1 MRNNKCFLTMP
12 AEVACAYKFSKYNIY
27 LEASKGLVYNS
38 VSQAV
43 SMFENPIIDLKSIP
57 ELIDSGFIVPVDTDE
72 LSEIRKEYDEREQL
86 SREFHLIIATTLDC
100 QFRCFYCYESH
111 SNVYMNEDVKQA
123 IINLVSKQAMT
134 GKNISIVWYGGEP
147 MLDFDS
153 VHELTRN
160 FIEACNA
167 YGVNYRASMISNGYL
182 FTQEHIA
189 ELDTL
194 KIQSVQVTVDGM
206 KEVHERRRPLSDG
219 GSSFE
224 RIIQN
229 MKNIKEKSNAEVH
242 LRINVDKS
250 NLSSAYELIQYCA
263 DIGLNDIDVNLGM
276 MKEFGCSH
284 LCGNL
289 NPDLFTMREFSD
301 AFLKFRDF
309 IEKVGFESTVRKMTP
324 EYKINSCTMD
334 APNAYVIDPYGWVY
348 KCISQAGQIEQN
360 IGNVL
365 TEFDENAHMI
375 YNPFLLKK
383 CVSCKFFP
391 ICKGGCLLNNSGRA
405 VECNVWSY
413 ITKELILREISNF
426 YVR

>member
-263 DIGLNDIDVNLGM
+263 DIGLNDINVNLGM

-309 IEKVGFESTVRKMTP
+309 IEKVGFESR
-324 EYKINSCTMD
+324 C
-334 APNAYVIDPYGWVY
+334 
-348 KCISQAGQIEQN
+348 
-360 IGNVL
+360 
-365 TEFDENAHMI
+365 
-375 YNPFLLKK
+375 
-383 CVSCKFFP
+383 
-391 ICKGGCLLNNSGRA
+391 
-405 VECNVWSY
+405 
-413 ITKELILREISNF
+413 
-426 YVR
+426 

>member
-263 DIGLNDIDVNLGM
+263 DIGLNDINVNLGM

-301 AFLKFRDF
+301 AFLKFRDL
-309 IEKVGFESTVRKMTP
+309 K
-324 EYKINSCTMD
+324 
-334 APNAYVIDPYGWVY
+334 A
-348 KCISQAGQIEQN
+348 
-360 IGNVL
+360 
-365 TEFDENAHMI
+365 
-375 YNPFLLKK
+375 LLE
-383 CVSCKFFP
+383 
-391 ICKGGCLLNNSGRA
+391 R
-405 VECNVWSY
+405 
-413 ITKELILREISNF
+413 
-426 YVR
+426 